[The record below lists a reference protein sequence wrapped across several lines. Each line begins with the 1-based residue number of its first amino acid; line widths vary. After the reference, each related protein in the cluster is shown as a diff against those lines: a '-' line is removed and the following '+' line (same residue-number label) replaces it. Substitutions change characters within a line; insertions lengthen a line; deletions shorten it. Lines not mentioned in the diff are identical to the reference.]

1 MSKSRESWTNLVMPI
16 ALILGFVLL
25 LSLNVGEAVKETAT
39 SNRLEEW
46 LELVVGYATAVGE
59 IAAAL
64 VIGIAVVRSIVA
76 YLRQLV
82 ARQDKRLDSIE
93 MIRLRLGRALILGL
107 EFTVA
112 SDILRTAIAPTRQ
125 EILNL
130 GAIILLRTLLNY
142 VLEHEIRQGEE
153 SRIDEGENHQAE

>member
-1 MSKSRESWTNLVMPI
+1 MSKSRESWTDLVMPI

-25 LSLNVGEAVKETAT
+25 LSLNVGEAVKETAV
-39 SNRLEEW
+39 SSRLEEW

-59 IAAAL
+59 ISAAL
-64 VIGIAVVRSIVA
+64 VIGIAVVRSTVV

-82 ARQDKRLDSIE
+82 VRQDKRLDSIE

-153 SRIDEGENHQAE
+153 SCIEEGENQAE

>member
-25 LSLNVGEAVKETAT
+25 LNLNVGEAVKETAV
-39 SNRLEEW
+39 SSRLEEW

-59 IAAAL
+59 ISAAL
-64 VIGIAVVRSIVA
+64 VIGIAVVRSIVV

-82 ARQDKRLDSIE
+82 TRQDKCLDSIE
-93 MIRLRLGRALILGL
+93 TIRLRLGRALILGL

-125 EILNL
+125 EIVNL
-130 GAIILLRTLLNY
+130 GAIVLLRTLLNY
-142 VLEHEIRQGEE
+142 ILEHEIRLGEE
-153 SRIDEGENHQAE
+153 SHSEERENYQAE

>member
-1 MSKSRESWTNLVMPI
+1 MPV

-39 SNRLEEW
+39 SSGLEEW
-46 LELVVGYATAVGE
+46 LELVVGYATGIGE

-64 VIGIAVVRSIVA
+64 VIGTAVVRSTVV

-153 SRIDEGENHQAE
+153 SCIEERENQAE

>member
-1 MSKSRESWTNLVMPI
+1 MSKSRESWTNLVMPV

-25 LSLNVGEAVKETAT
+25 LSLNVGEAVEETSA
-39 SNRLEEW
+39 SSRLEEW

-64 VIGIAVVRSIVA
+64 VIGIAVVRSVVA

-153 SRIDEGENHQAE
+153 SRIEEGENDQAE